1 MIHFSTGK
9 LFKYIFRFSLLSA
22 ACIFFF
28 AEGYSRNYY
37 ISSSGNDA
45 ANGRTV
51 QSAWRTLQKLNKNS
65 LQAGD
70 TIFLRRDGVYEG
82 TITIRQSGT
91 AQKPIVIT
99 AYGDGAE
106 PIVTGSVMLKE
117 WKPAGNNRYEAIV
130 KQPVYD
136 LFMNDQRLTPARYP
150 NSGFLTIDKA
160 YGKDS
165 IESNAL
171 QEQDG
176 IWDGATLRLRPI
188 DWVYETRTVKSY
200 QKGLLIQGP
209 QDRYLIEKSFEQ
221 RTLGGQTG
229 IYPFQKGYGFYLE
242 GLPAMVDTAGEWSW
256 RDGKLLVQLPEGTSP
271 NTSMMNAVVH
281 HYGVWLTA
289 GVRHIT
295 LKGIEFTQLEKAGI
309 GGSWHVANVT
319 ITQNKFH
326 HIHGS
331 GVWFDSA
338 SARVVISKNQFND
351 ILGRGISLLEAVES
365 EIAYNDLKRIGLARG
380 HGWSGVN
387 GATGILLHNTE
398 RKVQFDTTF
407 AHHNSVRYNRVDS
420 CGYNGIRVDGHHN
433 VVEYNVIDHCSL
445 TLNDGA
451 NLYCFAAGFG
461 VTHHSIFRN
470 NIVRY
475 SIGDSKAT
483 PGNPNLA
490 FGIYIDN
497 NSYNMLVEGNTV
509 ISTGASGILN
519 NDGSF
524 SNTFRNN
531 TIYDCQ
537 DGLGFAEWA
546 NVGKLFGLLVEGNT
560 VIATKPKQWA
570 VSMTNWLAPKL
581 DVGIMR
587 NNRYIN
593 TASTN
598 FFYYTTKQF
607 PEASRLPL
615 SFEQYQRIINNEQGS
630 SVVSARTPWVKDL
643 EPVVYVNDSAT
654 ETTINLVKESRF
666 TDSTMAAEM
675 VSIQPFSSVV
685 ILQPKTIKK

>member
-9 LFKYIFRFSLLSA
+9 LFKHILRSLLFA
-22 ACIFFF
+22 ACIFCF
-28 AEGYSRNYY
+28 AEGYSRNHY

-45 ANGRTV
+45 ANGRTA
-51 QSAWRTLQKLNKNS
+51 QSTWRTLQKLNKTT

-70 TIFLRRDGVYEG
+70 TIFLQRGGVYEG
-82 TITIRQSGT
+82 TITVRQSGT

-99 AYGDGAE
+99 AYGDGPE
-106 PIVTGSVMLKE
+106 PVISGSVAVNE
-117 WKPAGNNRYEAIV
+117 WKPTGNNRYEALV

-136 LFMNDQRLTPARYP
+136 LFINDLRQTPARYP

-165 IESNAL
+165 IECNGM
-171 QEQDG
+171 QEPDG
-176 IWDGATLRLRPI
+176 IWDGATLRIRPI

-221 RTLGGQTG
+221 RTLGGKTG

-242 GLPAMVDTAGEWSW
+242 GLPAMVDTTGEWSW
-256 RDGKLLVQLPEGTSP
+256 RDGKLLVQLPEGSNP
-271 NTSMMNAVVH
+271 NTVMMKAVVH
-281 HYGVWLTA
+281 HYGVWIAA
-289 GVRHIT
+289 GVRHVTI
-295 LKGIEFTQLEKAGI
+295 KGLEFSQLEKAGI
-309 GGSWHVANVT
+309 GGSWHIEDITVT
-319 ITQNKFH
+319 ENLFH
-326 HIHGS
+326 DIHGS

-338 SARVVISKNQFND
+338 SARVVITRNRFSD
-351 ILGRGISLLEAVES
+351 ILGRGISLLESGNS
-365 EIAYNDLKRIGLARG
+365 EIAFNDLKRIGLSRG

-387 GATGILLHNTE
+387 GASGILLHNTE

-407 AHHNSVRYNRVDS
+407 AHHNIVRYNRVDS

-433 VVEYNVIDHCSL
+433 LVEYNVIEHCSL

-451 NLYCFAAGFG
+451 NLYCFAAGPG

-497 NSYNMLVEGNTV
+497 NSYDMLVEGNTV

-519 NDGSF
+519 NDASYN
-524 SNTFRNN
+524 NTFRNN
-531 TIYDCQ
+531 TIYDCE

-546 NVGKLFGLLVEGNT
+546 NVGKLYGLLVEGNT

-581 DVGIMR
+581 DVGVMR

-607 PEASRLPL
+607 PDASRLPL

-630 SVVSARTPWVKDL
+630 SVVSAITGWVKDL
-643 EPVVYVNDSAT
+643 EPVIYVNDSAT
-654 ETTINLVKESRF
+654 ETTIKLVKESRL

-675 VSIQPFSSVV
+675 VSISPFSSIV
-685 ILQPKTIKK
+685 ILQPKIAKK